1 MVADPYWFSL
11 TFFFLSLLE
20 LIQKNLSEK
29 HRHKILSGIK
39 AIAEQF
45 DLIWQSG
52 LNLLLH
58 DFQSIIE
65 SMKINS

>member
-1 MVADPYWFSL
+1 M
-11 TFFFLSLLE
+11 E